1 MSRRGWSLF
10 LAMCLIWGLP
20 YLFIRIA
27 VESVDPGTLVFL
39 RTALASIVLLPI
51 ALARREVRQVLA
63 HWKPLAVF
71 TVIEIMVPWLL
82 LGHAEQRLSSS
93 LTGLLLAGIP
103 LFAALAFLLTST
115 AERFSRGETTG
126 LVLGF
131 VGVAT
136 LIGIDVG
143 HLDLLAVAEVLGVA
157 VCYAAGPLVLS
168 RYLSE
173 LPGLGVMACALT
185 LSALAFA
192 PYGLTQSPLDAPAE
206 AWGSIVFLALVCTAL
221 AMVLFGQLIAEVG
234 PTRAMLITYVNPAV
248 AVALGV
254 LLLGEDLTTGMLVGF
269 PLILLGSF
277 VAAGGVRR
285 EIDETDDE
293 PICAP
298 S

>member
-1 MSRRGWSLF
+1 
-10 LAMCLIWGLP
+10 MCLIWGLP

>member
-1 MSRRGWSLF
+1 
-10 LAMCLIWGLP
+10 
-20 YLFIRIA
+20 
-27 VESVDPGTLVFL
+27 
-39 RTALASIVLLPI
+39 
-51 ALARREVRQVLA
+51 
-63 HWKPLAVF
+63 
-71 TVIEIMVPWLL
+71 
-82 LGHAEQRLSSS
+82 
-93 LTGLLLAGIP
+93 
-103 LFAALAFLLTST
+103 
-115 AERFSRGETTG
+115 
-126 LVLGF
+126 

-185 LSALAFA
+185 LSALAFG

>member
-1 MSRRGWSLF
+1 
-10 LAMCLIWGLP
+10 
-20 YLFIRIA
+20 
-27 VESVDPGTLVFL
+27 
-39 RTALASIVLLPI
+39 
-51 ALARREVRQVLA
+51 
-63 HWKPLAVF
+63 
-71 TVIEIMVPWLL
+71 
-82 LGHAEQRLSSS
+82 
-93 LTGLLLAGIP
+93 
-103 LFAALAFLLTST
+103 
-115 AERFSRGETTG
+115 
-126 LVLGF
+126 
-131 VGVAT
+131 
-136 LIGIDVG
+136 
-143 HLDLLAVAEVLGVA
+143 
-157 VCYAAGPLVLS
+157 
-168 RYLSE
+168 
-173 LPGLGVMACALT
+173 
-185 LSALAFA
+185 LAFA
-192 PYGLTQSPLDAPAE
+192 PWGLTQSPLDAPAE

>member
-1 MSRRGWSLF
+1 
-10 LAMCLIWGLP
+10 
-20 YLFIRIA
+20 
-27 VESVDPGTLVFL
+27 
-39 RTALASIVLLPI
+39 
-51 ALARREVRQVLA
+51 
-63 HWKPLAVF
+63 
-71 TVIEIMVPWLL
+71 
-82 LGHAEQRLSSS
+82 
-93 LTGLLLAGIP
+93 
-103 LFAALAFLLTST
+103 
-115 AERFSRGETTG
+115 
-126 LVLGF
+126 
-131 VGVAT
+131 
-136 LIGIDVG
+136 
-143 HLDLLAVAEVLGVA
+143 
-157 VCYAAGPLVLS
+157 
-168 RYLSE
+168 
-173 LPGLGVMACALT
+173 MACALT